1 MSHTTVFEARTVLT
15 MNPAQPR
22 ATHVAVREGRI
33 LSVGSLDRM
42 AQHGPFELDRRFADQ
57 VLMPGLVEG
66 HSHLMAGS
74 LWEFPFVGFHART
87 GPDGRVWEGC
97 RSFEAVV
104 DRLCQMERA
113 MTDPDAPLIA
123 WGFDPIFFG
132 TQRMTAEDLARIS
145 ATRPVVVLH
154 ASQHLMN
161 VNRAAMARAGI
172 TRDTELEG
180 IPKGA
185 DGEPTGELQEFAAMF
200 PIVRMIGNRFRITA
214 TSESGLRL
222 FGAIAQWA
230 GVTTATDLANDLSD
244 DNVATMLRVTGEESY
259 PVRLVPLYA
268 GLGAALPLD
277 QATDRVRRAQAQST
291 ERLHMGRVKIV
302 ADGSI
307 QGFTARLKWPG
318 YHNGAPNGIWIQP
331 PEVLRQMIGH
341 FHAEGFQLHVHT
353 NGDEASEFVIDCF
366 AGALARHA
374 RSDHRHTLQ
383 HCQMAHESQFHRMAR
398 LGLCV
403 NLFANHLY
411 YWGDAHAT
419 QTMGPDRAQR
429 MDACGTALRHGVPLA
444 IHSDAPITP
453 MAPLFTA
460 WCAVNRLTSSGQ
472 VLGEGE
478 RISVDQALYA
488 ITMGAAFTLGMD
500 DRVGSIEVGKWAD
513 FCVLDADPTE
523 VPPTA
528 LKDIGVAAT
537 VLGGQVTERLRAA

>member
-1 MSHTTVFEARTVLT
+1 

-22 ATHVAVREGRI
+22 ATHVAVRDGRI

-268 GLGAALPLD
+268 G
-277 QATDRVRRAQAQST
+277 
-291 ERLHMGRVKIV
+291 
-302 ADGSI
+302 
-307 QGFTARLKWPG
+307 
-318 YHNGAPNGIWIQP
+318 
-331 PEVLRQMIGH
+331 
-341 FHAEGFQLHVHT
+341 
-353 NGDEASEFVIDCF
+353 
-366 AGALARHA
+366 
-374 RSDHRHTLQ
+374 
-383 HCQMAHESQFHRMAR
+383 
-398 LGLCV
+398 
-403 NLFANHLY
+403 
-411 YWGDAHAT
+411 
-419 QTMGPDRAQR
+419 
-429 MDACGTALRHGVPLA
+429 
-444 IHSDAPITP
+444 
-453 MAPLFTA
+453 
-460 WCAVNRLTSSGQ
+460 
-472 VLGEGE
+472 
-478 RISVDQALYA
+478 
-488 ITMGAAFTLGMD
+488 
-500 DRVGSIEVGKWAD
+500 
-513 FCVLDADPTE
+513 
-523 VPPTA
+523 
-528 LKDIGVAAT
+528 
-537 VLGGQVTERLRAA
+537 